1 MEAPAVSVI
10 LVVRNGAATLPLA
23 LRSIASQTES
33 RWELLAY
40 DDGSSDNTIGIL
52 EQWASDDPRIRI
64 FRSSESQGLGARL
77 NKLVRAARAPLIARM
92 DADDVSYP
100 DRLRRQIEF
109 LVLEGDSFRAFTVPY
124 ADGPKY
130 LELVRDTSKPDILM
144 AILKPVA
151 QAEK

>member
-1 MEAPAVSVI
+1 MKGCCCGWKPTPSSGSNPTDITAWMTSAKNSWARNAPRRFSSQRMKDAIADSV
-10 LVVRNGAATLPLA
+10 T
-23 LRSIASQTES
+23 
-33 RWELLAY
+33 
-40 DDGSSDNTIGIL
+40 
-52 EQWASDDPRIRI
+52 
-64 FRSSESQGLGARL
+64 
-77 NKLVRAARAPLIARM
+77 K
-92 DADDVSYP
+92 
-100 DRLRRQIEF
+100 RQIEF